1 MTACRPEGERGERD
15 SRNNRLRPEKVLLK
29 CFRTGVQFPPPPPKR
44 KTRLSACLSFWV
56 PPPKG
61 RLHLSVIKMLG
72 ANELPLCQGFR
83 PRRKRLCGAKA
94 PPHCVGPKIYPHLY
108 YFGDT
113 YEEVRFSSSFV
124 EKRTS
129 HFLKA
134 LDRRAFLFCT
144 AGWAEARGLG
154 APSGIHAPS
163 ERTAARAALMRLM
176 SMGFAMWPFM
186 PAARAAAMSSSK
198 ALAVMARMGMEPAS
212 ERSS

>member
-1 MTACRPEGERGERD
+1 MDLCRTLKA
-15 SRNNRLRPEKVLLK
+15 LRRKAFLTR
-29 CFRTGVQFPPPPPKR
+29 CSDCITRSKR

-154 APSGIHAPS
+154 APSGIHAPPG
-163 ERTAARAALMRLM
+163 RTAARAALMRLM

-212 ERSS
+212 GRSS

>member
-1 MTACRPEGERGERD
+1 MNCPCAKVFATGENACTAQKRRPAVRD
-15 SRNNRLRPEKVLLK
+15 PTFS
-29 CFRTGVQFPPPPPKR
+29 
-44 KTRLSACLSFWV
+44 W
-56 PPPKG
+56 
-61 RLHLSVIKMLG
+61 
-72 ANELPLCQGFR
+72 
-83 PRRKRLCGAKA
+83 
-94 PPHCVGPKIYPHLY
+94 YLY
-108 YFGDT
+108 CFGDT